1 MGEGPLCNPGLCL
14 RQWDMT
20 REKRDPLVDYLIY
33 LLLGTVG
40 VAAARSGWSGV
51 VVLCDVIALG
61 LGALGRRM
69 PGILVHH
76 PAHAVVPR
84 CSDG

>member
-1 MGEGPLCNPGLCL
+1 
-14 RQWDMT
+14 MT
-20 REKRDPLVDYLIY
+20 REKQDHLAGCLAF
-33 LLLGTVG
+33 LLLCSIG